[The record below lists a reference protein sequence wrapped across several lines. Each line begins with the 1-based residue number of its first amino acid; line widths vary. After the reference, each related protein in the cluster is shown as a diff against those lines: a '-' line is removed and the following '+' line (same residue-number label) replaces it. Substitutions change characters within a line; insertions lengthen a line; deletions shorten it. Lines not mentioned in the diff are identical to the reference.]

1 MGLKSKPKK
10 GNEKKLNIPT
20 SSAAKEVNDNDA
32 GRALVG
38 KIVGNKTMEFENKD
52 ISLADIRLNP
62 DNEIFRQNDNGE
74 DIEIL
79 AEDIKRNGLLHNLV
93 VFPEQ
98 EDGKTVYVLLS
109 GERRYRALMLLQEQ
123 DATWNAAK
131 NCNVVTTPLS
141 PNEKKV
147 ILYSANLQVRGGL
160 NDEAVRRKA
169 VSEFIECLQKEPY
182 NMNRVD
188 ALKAIK
194 SVSSVN
200 PKTIDRDARLED
212 KLKGSLKE
220 LLDAKFLSRSE
231 CESYLRFDDEKQEEI
246 GQKYQEL
253 NAVDCHGDTGEEAGK
268 NHIEVMRD
276 TLHDTFREYLFSAL
290 QQRTRAEHEETYKKS
305 IEYFDSEL
313 QELKKKAEEFGIIK
327 ECNTP
332 EEVAD
337 FEYDA
342 QKDATKDVAK
352 KEREAADISVSAVLK
367 TTPTIIKKLQ
377 RVYSNKSY
385 EKALRHVSQESRD
398 SDIAAL
404 EEVIEMA
411 TKLKEKIK
419 SVD

>member
-1 MGLKSKPKK
+1 MALTKKK
-10 GNEKKLNIPT
+10 GPVTTPKLPNIEALKKVNNNNAGAFYNDLLN
-20 SSAAKEVNDNDA
+20 AKH
-32 GRALVG
+32 
-38 KIVGNKTMEFENKD
+38 KIEYESRD
-52 ISLADIRLNP
+52 ISLFNIRTNP
-62 DNEIFRQNDNGE
+62 DNEIFREIDDDE
-74 DIEIL
+74 DIRIL
-79 AEDIKRNGLLHNLV
+79 ADDIKRNGLLHNLV
-93 VFPEQ
+93 MFPSTE
-98 EDGKTVYVLLS
+98 EGREVYVLLS
-109 GERRYRALMLLQEQ
+109 GERRYRALKLLVEEGDTSWQIVR
-123 DATWNAAK
+123 
-131 NCNVVTTPLS
+131 NCNIITTELS
-141 PNEKKV
+141 DNEKKV
-147 ILYSANLQVRGGL
+147 LLYSANLQVRGGL

-212 KLKGSLKE
+212 KLRGTLKE

-327 ECNTP
+327 ECNTL

-419 SVD
+419 AVD

>member
-1 MGLKSKPKK
+1 MALTKKK
-10 GNEKKLNIPT
+10 GPVTAPKLPNIEALKKVNNNNAGAFYNDLLN
-20 SSAAKEVNDNDA
+20 AKH
-32 GRALVG
+32 
-38 KIVGNKTMEFENKD
+38 KIEYESRD
-52 ISLADIRLNP
+52 ISLFNIRTNP
-62 DNEIFRQNDNGE
+62 DNEIFREIDDGE
-74 DIEIL
+74 DIRIL
-79 AEDIKRNGLLHNLV
+79 ADDIKRNGLLHNLV
-93 VFPEQ
+93 MFPSTE
-98 EDGKTVYVLLS
+98 EGREVYVLLS
-109 GERRYRALMLLQEQ
+109 GERRYRALKLLVEEGDTSWQIVR
-123 DATWNAAK
+123 
-131 NCNVVTTPLS
+131 NCNVITTELS
-141 PNEKKV
+141 DNEKKV
-147 ILYSANLQVRGGL
+147 LLYSANLQVRGGL

-342 QKDATKDVAK
+342 QKDVTKDVAK

-419 SVD
+419 AVD

>member
-1 MGLKSKPKK
+1 MALTKKK
-10 GNEKKLNIPT
+10 GPVTAPKLPNIEALKKVNNNNAGAFYNDLLN
-20 SSAAKEVNDNDA
+20 AKHNIEYES
-32 GRALVG
+32 R
-38 KIVGNKTMEFENKD
+38 D
-52 ISLADIRLNP
+52 ISLFNIRTNP
-62 DNEIFRQNDNGE
+62 DNEIFREIDDDE
-74 DIEIL
+74 DIRIL
-79 AEDIKRNGLLHNLV
+79 ADDIKRNGLLHNLV
-93 VFPEQ
+93 MFPSTE
-98 EDGKTVYVLLS
+98 EGREVYVLLS
-109 GERRYRALMLLQEQ
+109 GERRYRALKLLVEEGDTSWQIVR
-123 DATWNAAK
+123 
-131 NCNVVTTPLS
+131 NCNVITTELS
-141 PNEKKV
+141 DNEKKV
-147 ILYSANLQVRGGL
+147 LLYSANLQVRGGL

-169 VSEFIECLQKEPY
+169 VSEFIECLQEEPY

-212 KLKGSLKE
+212 KLRGTLKE

-332 EEVAD
+332 EEIAD

-419 SVD
+419 AVD

>member
-1 MGLKSKPKK
+1 MALTKKK
-10 GNEKKLNIPT
+10 GPVTTPKLPNIEALKKVNNNNAGAFYNDLLN
-20 SSAAKEVNDNDA
+20 AKH
-32 GRALVG
+32 
-38 KIVGNKTMEFENKD
+38 KIEYESRD
-52 ISLADIRLNP
+52 ISLFNIRTNP
-62 DNEIFRQNDNGE
+62 DNEIFREIDDDE
-74 DIEIL
+74 DIRIL
-79 AEDIKRNGLLHNLV
+79 ADDIKRNGLLHNLV
-93 VFPEQ
+93 MFPSTE
-98 EDGKTVYVLLS
+98 EGREVYVLLS
-109 GERRYRALMLLQEQ
+109 GERRYRALKLLVEEGDTSWQIVR
-123 DATWNAAK
+123 
-131 NCNVVTTPLS
+131 NCNIITTELS
-141 PNEKKV
+141 DNEKKV
-147 ILYSANLQVRGGL
+147 LLYSANLQVRGGL

-212 KLKGSLKE
+212 KLRGTLKE

-268 NHIEVMRD
+268 NYIEVMRD

-419 SVD
+419 AVD

>member
-1 MGLKSKPKK
+1 MALTKKK
-10 GNEKKLNIPT
+10 GPVTTPKLPNIEALKKVNNNNAGAFYNDLLN
-20 SSAAKEVNDNDA
+20 AKH
-32 GRALVG
+32 
-38 KIVGNKTMEFENKD
+38 KIEYESRD
-52 ISLADIRLNP
+52 ISLFNIRTNP
-62 DNEIFRQNDNGE
+62 DNGIFREIDDDE
-74 DIEIL
+74 DIRIL
-79 AEDIKRNGLLHNLV
+79 ADDIKRNGLLHNLV
-93 VFPEQ
+93 MFPSTE
-98 EDGKTVYVLLS
+98 EGREVYVLLS
-109 GERRYRALMLLQEQ
+109 GERRYRALKLLVEEGDTSWQIVL
-123 DATWNAAK
+123 
-131 NCNVVTTPLS
+131 NCNIITTELS
-141 PNEKKV
+141 DNEKKV
-147 ILYSANLQVRGGL
+147 LLYSANLQVRGGL

-169 VSEFIECLQKEPY
+169 VSEFIECLQKKPY

-212 KLKGSLKE
+212 KLRGTLKE

-253 NAVDCHGDTGEEAGK
+253 NAVDCHGDAGEEAGK

-404 EEVIEMA
+404 EEVIDMA

-419 SVD
+419 AVD

>member
-1 MGLKSKPKK
+1 MALTKKK
-10 GNEKKLNIPT
+10 GPVTTPKLPNIEALKKVNNNNAGAFYNDLLN
-20 SSAAKEVNDNDA
+20 AKH
-32 GRALVG
+32 
-38 KIVGNKTMEFENKD
+38 KIEYESRD
-52 ISLADIRLNP
+52 ISLFNIRTNP
-62 DNEIFRQNDNGE
+62 DNEIFREIDDDE
-74 DIEIL
+74 DIRIL
-79 AEDIKRNGLLHNLV
+79 ADDIKRNGLLHNLV
-93 VFPEQ
+93 MFPSTE
-98 EDGKTVYVLLS
+98 EGREVYVLLS
-109 GERRYRALMLLQEQ
+109 GERRYRALKLLVEEGDTSWQIVR
-123 DATWNAAK
+123 
-131 NCNVVTTPLS
+131 NCNIITTELS
-141 PNEKKV
+141 DNEKKV
-147 ILYSANLQVRGGL
+147 LLYSANLQVRGGL

-212 KLKGSLKE
+212 KLRGTLKE

-332 EEVAD
+332 EEIAD

-342 QKDATKDVAK
+342 QKDATKAVAK

-404 EEVIEMA
+404 EGVIEMA

-419 SVD
+419 AVD

>member
-1 MGLKSKPKK
+1 MALTKKK
-10 GNEKKLNIPT
+10 GPVTTPKLPNIEALKKVNNNSAGAFYNDLLN
-20 SSAAKEVNDNDA
+20 AKH
-32 GRALVG
+32 
-38 KIVGNKTMEFENKD
+38 KIEYESRD
-52 ISLADIRLNP
+52 ISLFNIRTNP
-62 DNEIFRQNDNGE
+62 DNEIFREIDDDE
-74 DIEIL
+74 DIRIL
-79 AEDIKRNGLLHNLV
+79 ADDIKRNGLLHNLV
-93 VFPEQ
+93 MFPSTE
-98 EDGKTVYVLLS
+98 EGREVYVLLS
-109 GERRYRALMLLQEQ
+109 GERRYRALKLLVEEGDTSWQIVR
-123 DATWNAAK
+123 
-131 NCNVVTTPLS
+131 NCNVITTELS
-141 PNEKKV
+141 DNEKKV
-147 ILYSANLQVRGGL
+147 LLYSANLQVRGGL

-169 VSEFIECLQKEPY
+169 VSDFIECLQKEPY

-231 CESYLRFDDEKQEEI
+231 CESYLRFDDEKLDEI

-342 QKDATKDVAK
+342 QKDATKDVAN

-419 SVD
+419 AVD

>member
-1 MGLKSKPKK
+1 MALTKKK
-10 GNEKKLNIPT
+10 GPVTTPKLPNIEALKKVNNNNAGAFYNDLLN
-20 SSAAKEVNDNDA
+20 AKH
-32 GRALVG
+32 
-38 KIVGNKTMEFENKD
+38 KIEYESRD
-52 ISLADIRLNP
+52 ISLFNIRTNP
-62 DNEIFRQNDNGE
+62 DNEIFREIDDDE
-74 DIEIL
+74 DIRIL
-79 AEDIKRNGLLHNLV
+79 ADDIKRNGLLHNLV
-93 VFPEQ
+93 MFPSKE
-98 EDGKTVYVLLS
+98 EGREVYVLLS
-109 GERRYRALMLLQEQ
+109 GERRYRALKLLVAEGDTSWQIVR
-123 DATWNAAK
+123 
-131 NCNVVTTPLS
+131 NCNVITTELS
-141 PNEKKV
+141 DNEKKV
-147 ILYSANLQVRGGL
+147 LLYSANLQVRGGL

-169 VSEFIECLQKEPY
+169 VSDFIECLQKEPY

-253 NAVDCHGDTGEEAGK
+253 NAVDCHVDTGEEAGK

-342 QKDATKDVAK
+342 QKDATKNVAK

-411 TKLKEKIK
+411 TKLKEKIEAI
-419 SVD
+419 D

>member
-1 MGLKSKPKK
+1 MALTKKK
-10 GNEKKLNIPT
+10 GPVTTPKLPNIEALKKVNNNNAGAFYNDLLN
-20 SSAAKEVNDNDA
+20 AKH
-32 GRALVG
+32 
-38 KIVGNKTMEFENKD
+38 KIEYESRD
-52 ISLADIRLNP
+52 ISLFNIRTNP
-62 DNEIFRQNDNGE
+62 DNEIFREIDDDE
-74 DIEIL
+74 DIRIL
-79 AEDIKRNGLLHNLV
+79 ADDIKRNGLLHNLV
-93 VFPEQ
+93 MFPSAE
-98 EDGKTVYVLLS
+98 EGREVYVLLS
-109 GERRYRALMLLQEQ
+109 GERRYRALKLLVEEGDTSWQIVR
-123 DATWNAAK
+123 
-131 NCNVVTTPLS
+131 NCNVITTELS
-141 PNEKKV
+141 DNEKKV
-147 ILYSANLQVRGGL
+147 LLYSANLQVRGGL

-169 VSEFIECLQKEPY
+169 VSDFIECLQKEPY

-231 CESYLRFDDEKQEEI
+231 CESYLRFDDEKLDEI

-276 TLHDTFREYLFSAL
+276 TLHDMFREYLFSAL

-342 QKDATKDVAK
+342 QKDATKDVAN

-419 SVD
+419 AVD

>member
-1 MGLKSKPKK
+1 MALTKKK
-10 GNEKKLNIPT
+10 GPVTTPKLPNIEALKKVNNNNAGAFYNDLLN
-20 SSAAKEVNDNDA
+20 AKH
-32 GRALVG
+32 
-38 KIVGNKTMEFENKD
+38 KIEYESRD
-52 ISLADIRLNP
+52 ISLFNIRTNP
-62 DNEIFRQNDNGE
+62 DNEIFREIDDDE
-74 DIEIL
+74 DIRIL
-79 AEDIKRNGLLHNLV
+79 ADDIKRNGLLHNLV
-93 VFPEQ
+93 MFPSTE
-98 EDGKTVYVLLS
+98 EGREVYVLLS
-109 GERRYRALMLLQEQ
+109 GERRYRALKLLVEEGDTSWQIVR
-123 DATWNAAK
+123 
-131 NCNVVTTPLS
+131 NCNVITTELS
-141 PNEKKV
+141 DNEKKV
-147 ILYSANLQVRGGL
+147 LLYSANLQVRGGL

-169 VSEFIECLQKEPY
+169 VSDFIECLQKEPY

-231 CESYLRFDDEKQEEI
+231 CESYLRFDDEKQKEI

-313 QELKKKAEEFGIIK
+313 QELKKKAKEFGIIK

-342 QKDATKDVAK
+342 QKDVTKDVAK

-419 SVD
+419 AVD

>member
-1 MGLKSKPKK
+1 MALTKKK
-10 GNEKKLNIPT
+10 GPVTTPKLPNIEALKKVNNNNAGAFYNDLLN
-20 SSAAKEVNDNDA
+20 AKH
-32 GRALVG
+32 
-38 KIVGNKTMEFENKD
+38 KIEYESRD
-52 ISLADIRLNP
+52 ISLFNIRTNP
-62 DNEIFRQNDNGE
+62 DNEIFREIDDDE
-74 DIEIL
+74 DIRIL
-79 AEDIKRNGLLHNLV
+79 ADDIKRNGLLHNLV
-93 VFPEQ
+93 MFPSTE
-98 EDGKTVYVLLS
+98 EGREVYVLLS
-109 GERRYRALMLLQEQ
+109 GERRYRALKLLVEEGNTSWQIVR
-123 DATWNAAK
+123 
-131 NCNVVTTPLS
+131 NCNVITTELS
-141 PNEKKV
+141 DNEKKV
-147 ILYSANLQVRGGL
+147 LLYSANLQVRGGL

-169 VSEFIECLQKEPY
+169 VSDFIECLQKEPY

-231 CESYLRFDDEKQEEI
+231 CESYLRFDDEKLDEI

-276 TLHDTFREYLFSAL
+276 TLHDMFREYLFSAL

-342 QKDATKDVAK
+342 QKDATKDVAN

-419 SVD
+419 AVD

>member
-1 MGLKSKPKK
+1 MALTKKK
-10 GNEKKLNIPT
+10 GPVTTPKLPNIEALKKVNNNNAGAFYNDLLN
-20 SSAAKEVNDNDA
+20 AKH
-32 GRALVG
+32 
-38 KIVGNKTMEFENKD
+38 KIEYESRD
-52 ISLADIRLNP
+52 ISLFNIRTNP
-62 DNEIFRQNDNGE
+62 DNEIFREIDDDE
-74 DIEIL
+74 DIRIL
-79 AEDIKRNGLLHNLV
+79 ADDIKRNGLLHNLV
-93 VFPEQ
+93 MFPSTE
-98 EDGKTVYVLLS
+98 EGREVYVLLS
-109 GERRYRALMLLQEQ
+109 GERRYRALKLLVEEGDTSWQIVR
-123 DATWNAAK
+123 
-131 NCNVVTTPLS
+131 NCNIITTELS
-141 PNEKKV
+141 DNEKKV
-147 ILYSANLQVRGGL
+147 LLYSANLQVRGGL

-212 KLKGSLKE
+212 KLRGALKG
-220 LLDAKFLSRSE
+220 LLDTKFLSRSE

-276 TLHDTFREYLFSAL
+276 TLHDTFREYL
-290 QQRTRAEHEETYKKS
+290 
-305 IEYFDSEL
+305 
-313 QELKKKAEEFGIIK
+313 QELKKKAEEFGFIK

-419 SVD
+419 AVD

>member
-1 MGLKSKPKK
+1 MALTKKK
-10 GNEKKLNIPT
+10 GPVTTPKLPNIEALKKVNNNNAGAFYNDLLN
-20 SSAAKEVNDNDA
+20 AKH
-32 GRALVG
+32 
-38 KIVGNKTMEFENKD
+38 KIEYESRD
-52 ISLADIRLNP
+52 ISLFNIRTNP
-62 DNEIFRQNDNGE
+62 DNEIFREIDDDE
-74 DIEIL
+74 DIRIL
-79 AEDIKRNGLLHNLV
+79 ADDIKRNGLLHNLV
-93 VFPEQ
+93 MFPSTE
-98 EDGKTVYVLLS
+98 EGREVYVLLS
-109 GERRYRALMLLQEQ
+109 GERRYRALKLLVEEGDTSWQIVR
-123 DATWNAAK
+123 
-131 NCNVVTTPLS
+131 NCNVITTELS
-141 PNEKKV
+141 DNEKKV
-147 ILYSANLQVRGGL
+147 LLYSANLQVRGGL

-169 VSEFIECLQKEPY
+169 VSDFIECLQKEPY

-231 CESYLRFDDEKQEEI
+231 CESYLRFDDEKLDEI

-276 TLHDTFREYLFSAL
+276 TLHDMFREYLFSAL

-342 QKDATKDVAK
+342 QKDATKDVAN

-404 EEVIEMA
+404 EEVVDMA

-419 SVD
+419 AVD

>member
-1 MGLKSKPKK
+1 MALTKKK
-10 GNEKKLNIPT
+10 GPVTTPKLPNIEALKKVNNNNAGAFYNDLLN
-20 SSAAKEVNDNDA
+20 AKH
-32 GRALVG
+32 
-38 KIVGNKTMEFENKD
+38 KIEYESRD
-52 ISLADIRLNP
+52 ISLFNIRTNP
-62 DNEIFRQNDNGE
+62 DNEIFREIDDDE
-74 DIEIL
+74 DIRIL
-79 AEDIKRNGLLHNLV
+79 ADDIKRNGLLHNLV
-93 VFPEQ
+93 MFPSTE
-98 EDGKTVYVLLS
+98 EGREVYVLLS
-109 GERRYRALMLLQEQ
+109 GERRYRALKLLVEEGNTSWQIVR
-123 DATWNAAK
+123 
-131 NCNVVTTPLS
+131 NCNIITTELS
-141 PNEKKV
+141 DNEKKV
-147 ILYSANLQVRGGL
+147 LLYSANLQVRGGL

-342 QKDATKDVAK
+342 QKDATKAVAK

-419 SVD
+419 AVD

>member
-1 MGLKSKPKK
+1 MALTKKK
-10 GNEKKLNIPT
+10 GPVTTPKLPNIEALKKVNNNNAGAFYNDLLN
-20 SSAAKEVNDNDA
+20 AKH
-32 GRALVG
+32 
-38 KIVGNKTMEFENKD
+38 KIEYESRD
-52 ISLADIRLNP
+52 ISLFNIRTNP
-62 DNEIFRQNDNGE
+62 DNEIFREIDDDE
-74 DIEIL
+74 DIRIL
-79 AEDIKRNGLLHNLV
+79 ADDIKRNGLLHNLV
-93 VFPEQ
+93 MFPSTE
-98 EDGKTVYVLLS
+98 EGREVYVLLS
-109 GERRYRALMLLQEQ
+109 GERRYRALKLLVEEGDTSWQIVR
-123 DATWNAAK
+123 
-131 NCNVVTTPLS
+131 NCNIITTELS
-141 PNEKKV
+141 DNEKKV
-147 ILYSANLQVRGGL
+147 LLYSANLQVRGGL

-352 KEREAADISVSAVLK
+352 KERKAANISVSAVLK

-419 SVD
+419 AVD

>member
-1 MGLKSKPKK
+1 MALTKKK
-10 GNEKKLNIPT
+10 GPVTTPKLPNIEALKKVNNNNAGAFYNDLLN
-20 SSAAKEVNDNDA
+20 AKH
-32 GRALVG
+32 
-38 KIVGNKTMEFENKD
+38 KIEYESRD
-52 ISLADIRLNP
+52 ISLFNIRTNP
-62 DNEIFRQNDNGE
+62 DNEIFREIDDDE
-74 DIEIL
+74 DIRIL
-79 AEDIKRNGLLHNLV
+79 ADDIKRNGLLHNLV
-93 VFPEQ
+93 MFPSTE
-98 EDGKTVYVLLS
+98 EGREVYVLLS
-109 GERRYRALMLLQEQ
+109 GERRYRALKLLVEEGDTSWQIVR
-123 DATWNAAK
+123 
-131 NCNVVTTPLS
+131 NCNIITTELS
-141 PNEKKV
+141 DNEKKV
-147 ILYSANLQVRGGL
+147 LLYSANLQVRGGL

-332 EEVAD
+332 EEIAD

-342 QKDATKDVAK
+342 QKDATKAVAK
-352 KEREAADISVSAVLK
+352 KERETADISVSAVLK

-419 SVD
+419 AVD

>member
-1 MGLKSKPKK
+1 MALTKKK
-10 GNEKKLNIPT
+10 GPVTTPKLPNIEALKKVNNNNAGAFYNDLLN
-20 SSAAKEVNDNDA
+20 AKH
-32 GRALVG
+32 
-38 KIVGNKTMEFENKD
+38 KIEYESRD
-52 ISLADIRLNP
+52 ISLFNIRTNP
-62 DNEIFRQNDNGE
+62 DNEIFREIDDDE
-74 DIEIL
+74 DIRIL
-79 AEDIKRNGLLHNLV
+79 ADDIKRNGLLHNLV
-93 VFPEQ
+93 MFPSTE
-98 EDGKTVYVLLS
+98 EGREVYVLLS
-109 GERRYRALMLLQEQ
+109 GERRYRALKLLVEEGDTSWQIVR
-123 DATWNAAK
+123 
-131 NCNVVTTPLS
+131 NCNIITTELS
-141 PNEKKV
+141 DNEKKV
-147 ILYSANLQVRGGL
+147 LLYSANLQVRGGL

-212 KLKGSLKE
+212 KLRGTLTE

-342 QKDATKDVAK
+342 QKDVTKDVAK

-419 SVD
+419 AVD

>member
-1 MGLKSKPKK
+1 MALTKKK
-10 GNEKKLNIPT
+10 GPVTAPKLPNIEALKKVNNNNAGAFYNDLLN
-20 SSAAKEVNDNDA
+20 AKH
-32 GRALVG
+32 
-38 KIVGNKTMEFENKD
+38 KIEYESRD
-52 ISLADIRLNP
+52 ISLFNIRTNP
-62 DNEIFRQNDNGE
+62 DNEIFREIDDDE
-74 DIEIL
+74 DIRIL
-79 AEDIKRNGLLHNLV
+79 ADDIKRNGLLHNLV
-93 VFPEQ
+93 MFPSTE
-98 EDGKTVYVLLS
+98 EGREVYVLLS
-109 GERRYRALMLLQEQ
+109 GERRYRALKLLVEEGDTSWQIVR
-123 DATWNAAK
+123 
-131 NCNVVTTPLS
+131 NCNVITTELS
-141 PNEKKV
+141 DNEKKV
-147 ILYSANLQVRGGL
+147 LLYSANLQVRGGL

-169 VSEFIECLQKEPY
+169 VSEFIECHQEEPY

-212 KLKGSLKE
+212 KLRGTLKE

-332 EEVAD
+332 EEIAD

-419 SVD
+419 AVD

>member
-1 MGLKSKPKK
+1 MALTKKK
-10 GNEKKLNIPT
+10 GPVTTPKLPNIEALKKVNNNNAGAFYNDLLN
-20 SSAAKEVNDNDA
+20 AKH
-32 GRALVG
+32 
-38 KIVGNKTMEFENKD
+38 KIEYESRD
-52 ISLADIRLNP
+52 ISLFNIRTNP
-62 DNEIFRQNDNGE
+62 DNEIFREIDDDE
-74 DIEIL
+74 DIRIL
-79 AEDIKRNGLLHNLV
+79 ADDIKRNGLLHNLV
-93 VFPEQ
+93 MFPSTE
-98 EDGKTVYVLLS
+98 EGREVYVLLS
-109 GERRYRALMLLQEQ
+109 GERRYRALKLLVEEGDTSWQIVR
-123 DATWNAAK
+123 
-131 NCNVVTTPLS
+131 NCNIITTELS
-141 PNEKKV
+141 DNEKKV
-147 ILYSANLQVRGGL
+147 LLYSANLQVRGGL

-212 KLKGSLKE
+212 KLRGTLKG

-290 QQRTRAEHEETYKKS
+290 LQRTRAEHEETYKKS

-419 SVD
+419 AVD

>member
-1 MGLKSKPKK
+1 MALTKKK
-10 GNEKKLNIPT
+10 GPVTTPKLPNIEALKKVNNNNAGAFYNDLLN
-20 SSAAKEVNDNDA
+20 AKH
-32 GRALVG
+32 
-38 KIVGNKTMEFENKD
+38 KIEYESRD
-52 ISLADIRLNP
+52 ISLFNIRTNP
-62 DNEIFRQNDNGE
+62 DNEIFREIDDDE
-74 DIEIL
+74 DIRIL
-79 AEDIKRNGLLHNLV
+79 ADDIKRNGLLHNLV
-93 VFPEQ
+93 MFPSTE
-98 EDGKTVYVLLS
+98 EGREVYVLLS
-109 GERRYRALMLLQEQ
+109 GERRYRALKLLVEEGDTSWQIVR
-123 DATWNAAK
+123 
-131 NCNVVTTPLS
+131 NCNIITTELS
-141 PNEKKV
+141 DNEKKV
-147 ILYSANLQVRGGL
+147 LLYSANLQVRGGL

-169 VSEFIECLQKEPY
+169 VSEFIECLQKVPY

-231 CESYLRFDDEKQEEI
+231 CESYLRFDDEKLDEI

-404 EEVIEMA
+404 EEVIEIA

-419 SVD
+419 AVD

>member
-1 MGLKSKPKK
+1 MALTKKK
-10 GNEKKLNIPT
+10 GPVTTPKLPNIEALKKVNNNNAGAFYNDLLN
-20 SSAAKEVNDNDA
+20 AKH
-32 GRALVG
+32 
-38 KIVGNKTMEFENKD
+38 KIEYESRD
-52 ISLADIRLNP
+52 ISLFNIRTNP
-62 DNEIFRQNDNGE
+62 DNEIFREIDDDE
-74 DIEIL
+74 DIRIL
-79 AEDIKRNGLLHNLV
+79 ADDIKRNGLLHNLV
-93 VFPEQ
+93 MFPSTE
-98 EDGKTVYVLLS
+98 EGREVYVLLS
-109 GERRYRALMLLQEQ
+109 GERRYRALKLLVEEGDTSWQIVR
-123 DATWNAAK
+123 
-131 NCNVVTTPLS
+131 NCNIITTELS
-141 PNEKKV
+141 DNEKKV
-147 ILYSANLQVRGGL
+147 LLYSANLQVRGGL

-342 QKDATKDVAK
+342 QKDATKAVAK

-419 SVD
+419 AVD

>member
-1 MGLKSKPKK
+1 MALTKKK
-10 GNEKKLNIPT
+10 GPVTTPKLPNIEALKKVNNNNAGAFYNDLLN
-20 SSAAKEVNDNDA
+20 AKH
-32 GRALVG
+32 
-38 KIVGNKTMEFENKD
+38 KIEYESRD
-52 ISLADIRLNP
+52 ISLFNIRTNP
-62 DNEIFRQNDNGE
+62 DNEIFREIDDDE
-74 DIEIL
+74 DIRIL
-79 AEDIKRNGLLHNLV
+79 ADDIKRNGLLHNLV
-93 VFPEQ
+93 MFPSTE
-98 EDGKTVYVLLS
+98 EGREVYVLLS
-109 GERRYRALMLLQEQ
+109 GERRYRALKLLVEEGDTSWQIVR
-123 DATWNAAK
+123 
-131 NCNVVTTPLS
+131 NCNIITTELS
-141 PNEKKV
+141 DNEKKV
-147 ILYSANLQVRGGL
+147 LLYSANLQVRGGL

-253 NAVDCHGDTGEEAGK
+253 NTVDCHGDTGEEAGK

-342 QKDATKDVAK
+342 QKDATKAVAK

-419 SVD
+419 AVD

>member
-1 MGLKSKPKK
+1 MALTKKK
-10 GNEKKLNIPT
+10 GPVTTPKLPNIEALKKVNNNNAGAFYNDLLN
-20 SSAAKEVNDNDA
+20 AKH
-32 GRALVG
+32 
-38 KIVGNKTMEFENKD
+38 KIEYESRD
-52 ISLADIRLNP
+52 ISLFNIRTNP
-62 DNEIFRQNDNGE
+62 DNEIFREIDDDE
-74 DIEIL
+74 DIRIL
-79 AEDIKRNGLLHNLV
+79 ADDIKRNGLLHNLV
-93 VFPEQ
+93 MFPSTE
-98 EDGKTVYVLLS
+98 EGREVYVLLS
-109 GERRYRALMLLQEQ
+109 GERRYRALKLLVAEGDTSWQIVR
-123 DATWNAAK
+123 
-131 NCNVVTTPLS
+131 NCNIITTELS
-141 PNEKKV
+141 DNEKKV
-147 ILYSANLQVRGGL
+147 LLYSANLQVRGGL

-169 VSEFIECLQKEPY
+169 VSEFIECLQEEPY

-352 KEREAADISVSAVLK
+352 KERKAADISVSAVLK

-419 SVD
+419 AVD

>member
-1 MGLKSKPKK
+1 MALTKKK
-10 GNEKKLNIPT
+10 GPVTAPKLPNIEALKKVNNNNAGAFYNDLLN
-20 SSAAKEVNDNDA
+20 AKH
-32 GRALVG
+32 
-38 KIVGNKTMEFENKD
+38 KIEYESRD
-52 ISLADIRLNP
+52 ISLFNIRTNP
-62 DNEIFRQNDNGE
+62 DNEIFREIDDDE
-74 DIEIL
+74 DIRIL
-79 AEDIKRNGLLHNLV
+79 ADDIKRNGLLHNLV
-93 VFPEQ
+93 MFPSTE
-98 EDGKTVYVLLS
+98 EGREVYVLLS
-109 GERRYRALMLLQEQ
+109 GERRYRALKLLVEEGDTSWQIVR
-123 DATWNAAK
+123 
-131 NCNVVTTPLS
+131 NCNIITTELS
-141 PNEKKV
+141 DNEKKV
-147 ILYSANLQVRGGL
+147 LLYSANLQVRGGL

-352 KEREAADISVSAVLK
+352 KEKEAADISVSAVLK

-385 EKALRHVSQESRD
+385 EKALRHVSQESRN

-419 SVD
+419 AVD

>member
-1 MGLKSKPKK
+1 MALTKKK
-10 GNEKKLNIPT
+10 GPVTTPKLPNIEALKKVNNNNAGAFYNDLLN
-20 SSAAKEVNDNDA
+20 AKH
-32 GRALVG
+32 
-38 KIVGNKTMEFENKD
+38 KIEYESRD
-52 ISLADIRLNP
+52 ISLFNIRTNP
-62 DNEIFRQNDNGE
+62 DNEIFREIDDDE
-74 DIEIL
+74 DIRIL
-79 AEDIKRNGLLHNLV
+79 ADDIKRNGLLHNLV
-93 VFPEQ
+93 MFPSTE
-98 EDGKTVYVLLS
+98 EGREVYVLLS
-109 GERRYRALMLLQEQ
+109 GERRYRALKLLVEEGDTSWQIVR
-123 DATWNAAK
+123 
-131 NCNVVTTPLS
+131 NCNIITTELS
-141 PNEKKV
+141 DNEKKV
-147 ILYSANLQVRGGL
+147 LLYSANLQVRGGL

-212 KLKGSLKE
+212 KLRGTLKE

-253 NAVDCHGDTGEEAGK
+253 NAVDCHGDTGEEVGK

-305 IEYFDSEL
+305 IECFDSEL

-404 EEVIEMA
+404 EEVIDMA

-419 SVD
+419 AVD

>member
-1 MGLKSKPKK
+1 MALTKKK
-10 GNEKKLNIPT
+10 GPVTTPKLPNIEALKKVNNNNAGAFYNDLLN
-20 SSAAKEVNDNDA
+20 AKH
-32 GRALVG
+32 
-38 KIVGNKTMEFENKD
+38 KIEYESRD
-52 ISLADIRLNP
+52 ISLFNIRTNP
-62 DNEIFRQNDNGE
+62 DNEIFREIDDDE
-74 DIEIL
+74 DIRIL
-79 AEDIKRNGLLHNLV
+79 ADDIKRNGLLHNLV
-93 VFPEQ
+93 MFPSTE
-98 EDGKTVYVLLS
+98 EGREVYVLLS
-109 GERRYRALMLLQEQ
+109 GERRYRALKLLVEEGDTSWQIVR
-123 DATWNAAK
+123 
-131 NCNVVTTPLS
+131 NCNVITTKLS
-141 PNEKKV
+141 DNEKKV
-147 ILYSANLQVRGGL
+147 LLYSANLQVRGGL

-169 VSEFIECLQKEPY
+169 VSEFIECLQEEPY

-305 IEYFDSEL
+305 IKYFDSEL

-332 EEVAD
+332 EEIAD

-342 QKDATKDVAK
+342 QKDATKAVAK

-419 SVD
+419 AVD

>member
-1 MGLKSKPKK
+1 MALTKKK
-10 GNEKKLNIPT
+10 GPVTTPKLPNIEALKKVNNNNAGAFYNDLLN
-20 SSAAKEVNDNDA
+20 AKH
-32 GRALVG
+32 
-38 KIVGNKTMEFENKD
+38 KIEYESRD
-52 ISLADIRLNP
+52 ISLFNIRTNH
-62 DNEIFRQNDNGE
+62 DNEIFREIDDDE
-74 DIEIL
+74 DIRIL
-79 AEDIKRNGLLHNLV
+79 ADDIKRNGLLHNLV
-93 VFPEQ
+93 LFPSTE
-98 EDGKTVYVLLS
+98 EGREVYVLLS
-109 GERRYRALMLLQEQ
+109 GERRYRALKLLVAEGDTSWQIVR
-123 DATWNAAK
+123 
-131 NCNVVTTPLS
+131 NCNVITTELS
-141 PNEKKV
+141 DNEKKV
-147 ILYSANLQVRGGL
+147 LLYSANLQVRGGL

-169 VSEFIECLQKEPY
+169 VSEFIECLLKEPY
-182 NMNRVD
+182 NMNRTD

-246 GQKYQEL
+246 GEKYQEL
-253 NAVDCHGDTGEEAGK
+253 NAVDCHGDTVEEAGK

-276 TLHDTFREYLFSAL
+276 TLHDTFREYLFSAM
-290 QQRTRAEHEETYKKS
+290 QQRTRAEHEEAYKKA

-327 ECNTP
+327 ECNAP

-342 QKDATKDVAK
+342 KKEATKDVAK

-367 TTPTIIKKLQ
+367 ATPTIIKKLQ
-377 RVYSNKSY
+377 RVYANKSY
-385 EKALRHVSQESRD
+385 EKALSHVSQESRD

-411 TKLKEKIK
+411 TKLKEKIEA
-419 SVD
+419 VN

>member
-1 MGLKSKPKK
+1 MALTKKK
-10 GNEKKLNIPT
+10 GPVTTPKLPNIEALKKVNNNNAGAFYNDLLN
-20 SSAAKEVNDNDA
+20 AKH
-32 GRALVG
+32 
-38 KIVGNKTMEFENKD
+38 KIEYESRD
-52 ISLADIRLNP
+52 ISLFNIRTNP
-62 DNEIFRQNDNGE
+62 DNEIFREIDDDE
-74 DIEIL
+74 DIRIL
-79 AEDIKRNGLLHNLV
+79 ADDIKRNGLLHNLV
-93 VFPEQ
+93 MFPSTE
-98 EDGKTVYVLLS
+98 EGREVYVLLS
-109 GERRYRALMLLQEQ
+109 GERRYRALKLLVEEGDTSWQIVR
-123 DATWNAAK
+123 
-131 NCNVVTTPLS
+131 NCNIITTELS
-141 PNEKKV
+141 DNEKKV
-147 ILYSANLQVRGGL
+147 LLYSANLQVRGGL

-212 KLKGSLKE
+212 KLRGTLKE

-253 NAVDCHGDTGEEAGK
+253 NAVDCHGDAGEEAGK

-342 QKDATKDVAK
+342 QKDATKAVAK

-419 SVD
+419 AVD

>member
-1 MGLKSKPKK
+1 MALTKKK
-10 GNEKKLNIPT
+10 GPVTTPKLPNIEALKKVNNNSAGAFYNDLLN
-20 SSAAKEVNDNDA
+20 AKH
-32 GRALVG
+32 
-38 KIVGNKTMEFENKD
+38 KIEYESRD
-52 ISLADIRLNP
+52 ISLFNIRTNP
-62 DNEIFRQNDNGE
+62 DNEIFREIDDDE
-74 DIEIL
+74 DIRIL
-79 AEDIKRNGLLHNLV
+79 ADDIKRNGLLHNLV
-93 VFPEQ
+93 MFPSTE
-98 EDGKTVYVLLS
+98 EGREVYVLLS
-109 GERRYRALMLLQEQ
+109 GERRYRALKLLVEEGDTSLQIVR
-123 DATWNAAK
+123 
-131 NCNVVTTPLS
+131 NCNVITTELTD
-141 PNEKKV
+141 NEKKV
-147 ILYSANLQVRGGL
+147 LLYSANLQVRGGL

-169 VSEFIECLQKEPY
+169 VSDFIECLQKEPY

-231 CESYLRFDDEKQEEI
+231 CESYLRFDDEKQKEI

-419 SVD
+419 AVD

>member
-1 MGLKSKPKK
+1 MALTKKK
-10 GNEKKLNIPT
+10 GPVTTPKLPNIEALKKVNNNNAGAFYNDLLN
-20 SSAAKEVNDNDA
+20 AKH
-32 GRALVG
+32 
-38 KIVGNKTMEFENKD
+38 KIEYESRD
-52 ISLADIRLNP
+52 ISLFNIRTNP
-62 DNEIFRQNDNGE
+62 DNEIFREIDDDE
-74 DIEIL
+74 DIRIL
-79 AEDIKRNGLLHNLV
+79 ADDIKRNGLLHNLV
-93 VFPEQ
+93 MFPSTE
-98 EDGKTVYVLLS
+98 EGREVYVLLS
-109 GERRYRALMLLQEQ
+109 GERRYRALKLLVEEGDTSWQIVR
-123 DATWNAAK
+123 
-131 NCNVVTTPLS
+131 NCNIITTELS
-141 PNEKKV
+141 DNEKKV
-147 ILYSANLQVRGGL
+147 LLYSANLQVRGGL

-200 PKTIDRDARLED
+200 PKTIDRDTRLED
-212 KLKGSLKE
+212 KLRGTLKE

-305 IEYFDSEL
+305 IDYFDREL

-419 SVD
+419 AVD

>member
-1 MGLKSKPKK
+1 MALTKKK
-10 GNEKKLNIPT
+10 GPVTTPKLPNIEALKKVNNNNAGAFYNDLLN
-20 SSAAKEVNDNDA
+20 AKH
-32 GRALVG
+32 
-38 KIVGNKTMEFENKD
+38 KIEYESRD
-52 ISLADIRLNP
+52 ISLFNIRTNP
-62 DNEIFRQNDNGE
+62 DNEIFREIDDDE
-74 DIEIL
+74 DIRIL
-79 AEDIKRNGLLHNLV
+79 ADDIKRNGLLHNLV
-93 VFPEQ
+93 MFPSTE
-98 EDGKTVYVLLS
+98 EGREVYVLLS
-109 GERRYRALMLLQEQ
+109 GERRYRALKLLVEEGDTSWQIVR
-123 DATWNAAK
+123 
-131 NCNVVTTPLS
+131 NCNIITTELS
-141 PNEKKV
+141 DNEKKV
-147 ILYSANLQVRGGL
+147 LLYSANLQVRGGL

-212 KLKGSLKE
+212 KLRGTLKE

-276 TLHDTFREYLFSAL
+276 TLHDTFREYLFSTL

-332 EEVAD
+332 EEIAD

-342 QKDATKDVAK
+342 QKDATKAVAK

-419 SVD
+419 AVD

>member
-1 MGLKSKPKK
+1 MALTKKK
-10 GNEKKLNIPT
+10 GPVTTPKLPNIEALKKVNNNSAGAFYNDLLN
-20 SSAAKEVNDNDA
+20 AKH
-32 GRALVG
+32 
-38 KIVGNKTMEFENKD
+38 KIEYESRD
-52 ISLADIRLNP
+52 ISLFNIRTNP
-62 DNEIFRQNDNGE
+62 DNEIFREIDDDE
-74 DIEIL
+74 DIRIL
-79 AEDIKRNGLLHNLV
+79 ADDIKRNGLLHNLV
-93 VFPEQ
+93 MFPSTE
-98 EDGKTVYVLLS
+98 EGREVYVLLS
-109 GERRYRALMLLQEQ
+109 GERRYRALKLLVEEGDTSWQIVR
-123 DATWNAAK
+123 
-131 NCNVVTTPLS
+131 NCNVITTELS
-141 PNEKKV
+141 DNEKKV
-147 ILYSANLQVRGGL
+147 LLYSANLQVRGGL

-169 VSEFIECLQKEPY
+169 VSDFIECLQKEPY

-231 CESYLRFDDEKQEEI
+231 CESYLRFDDEKLDEI

-352 KEREAADISVSAVLK
+352 KEKEAADISVSAVLK

-385 EKALRHVSQESRD
+385 EKALRHVSQESRN

-419 SVD
+419 AVE

>member
-1 MGLKSKPKK
+1 MALTKKK
-10 GNEKKLNIPT
+10 GPVTTPKLPNIEALKKVNNNNAGAFYNDLLN
-20 SSAAKEVNDNDA
+20 AKH
-32 GRALVG
+32 
-38 KIVGNKTMEFENKD
+38 KIEYESRD
-52 ISLADIRLNP
+52 ISLFNIRTNP
-62 DNEIFRQNDNGE
+62 DNEIFREIDDDE
-74 DIEIL
+74 DIRIL
-79 AEDIKRNGLLHNLV
+79 ADDIKRNGLLHNLV
-93 VFPEQ
+93 MFPSTE
-98 EDGKTVYVLLS
+98 EGREVYVLLS
-109 GERRYRALMLLQEQ
+109 GERRYRALKLLVEEGDTSWQIVR
-123 DATWNAAK
+123 
-131 NCNVVTTPLS
+131 NCNIITTELS
-141 PNEKKV
+141 DNEKKV
-147 ILYSANLQVRGGL
+147 LLYSANLQVRGGL

-182 NMNRVD
+182 NRNRVD

-231 CESYLRFDDEKQEEI
+231 CESYLRFDDEKLDEI

-305 IEYFDSEL
+305 IEYFDSEI

-419 SVD
+419 AVD

>member
-1 MGLKSKPKK
+1 MALTKKK
-10 GNEKKLNIPT
+10 GPVTTPKLPNIEALKKVNNNNAGAFYNDLLN
-20 SSAAKEVNDNDA
+20 AKH
-32 GRALVG
+32 
-38 KIVGNKTMEFENKD
+38 KIEYESRD
-52 ISLADIRLNP
+52 ISLFNIRTNP
-62 DNEIFRQNDNGE
+62 DNEIFREIDDDE
-74 DIEIL
+74 DIRIL
-79 AEDIKRNGLLHNLV
+79 ADDIKRNGLLHNLV
-93 VFPEQ
+93 MFPSTE
-98 EDGKTVYVLLS
+98 EGREVYVLLS
-109 GERRYRALMLLQEQ
+109 GERRYRALKLLVEEGDTSWQIVR
-123 DATWNAAK
+123 
-131 NCNVVTTPLS
+131 NCNVITTELS
-141 PNEKKV
+141 DNEKKV
-147 ILYSANLQVRGGL
+147 LLYSANLQVRGGL

-169 VSEFIECLQKEPY
+169 VSDFIECLQKEPY
-182 NMNRVD
+182 NMNKVD

-337 FEYDA
+337 FEYYA

-419 SVD
+419 AVD

>member
-1 MGLKSKPKK
+1 MALTKKK
-10 GNEKKLNIPT
+10 GPVTTPKLPNIEALKKVNNNNAGAFYNDLLN
-20 SSAAKEVNDNDA
+20 AKH
-32 GRALVG
+32 
-38 KIVGNKTMEFENKD
+38 KIEYESRD
-52 ISLADIRLNP
+52 ISLFNIRTNP
-62 DNEIFRQNDNGE
+62 DNEIFREIDDDE
-74 DIEIL
+74 DIRIL
-79 AEDIKRNGLLHNLV
+79 ADDIKRNGLLHNLV
-93 VFPEQ
+93 MFPSTE
-98 EDGKTVYVLLS
+98 EGREVYVLLS
-109 GERRYRALMLLQEQ
+109 GERRYRALKLLVEEGDTSWQSVR
-123 DATWNAAK
+123 
-131 NCNVVTTPLS
+131 NCNINTTELS
-141 PNEKKV
+141 DNEKKV
-147 ILYSANLQVRGGL
+147 LLYSANLQVRGGL

-212 KLKGSLKE
+212 KLRGTLKE

-253 NAVDCHGDTGEEAGK
+253 NAVDCHGDTGEEVGK

-404 EEVIEMA
+404 EEVIDMA

-419 SVD
+419 AVD

>member
-1 MGLKSKPKK
+1 MALTKKK
-10 GNEKKLNIPT
+10 GPVTTPKLPNIEALKKVNNNNAGAFYNDLLN
-20 SSAAKEVNDNDA
+20 AKH
-32 GRALVG
+32 
-38 KIVGNKTMEFENKD
+38 KIEYESRD
-52 ISLADIRLNP
+52 ISLFNIRTNP
-62 DNEIFRQNDNGE
+62 DNEIFREIDDDE
-74 DIEIL
+74 DIRIL
-79 AEDIKRNGLLHNLV
+79 ADDIKRNGLLHNLV
-93 VFPEQ
+93 MFPSTE
-98 EDGKTVYVLLS
+98 EGREVYVLLS
-109 GERRYRALMLLQEQ
+109 GERRYRALKLLVAEGDTSWQIVR
-123 DATWNAAK
+123 
-131 NCNVVTTPLS
+131 NCNVITTELS
-141 PNEKKV
+141 DNEKKV
-147 ILYSANLQVRGGL
+147 LLYSANLQVRGGL

-169 VSEFIECLQKEPY
+169 VSDFIECLQKEPY

-342 QKDATKDVAK
+342 QKDATKAVAK

-419 SVD
+419 AVD

>member
-1 MGLKSKPKK
+1 MALTKKK
-10 GNEKKLNIPT
+10 GPVTTPKLPNIEALKKVNNNNAGAFYNDLLN
-20 SSAAKEVNDNDA
+20 AKH
-32 GRALVG
+32 
-38 KIVGNKTMEFENKD
+38 KIEYESRD
-52 ISLADIRLNP
+52 ISLFNIRTNP
-62 DNEIFRQNDNGE
+62 DNEIFREIDDDE
-74 DIEIL
+74 DIRIL
-79 AEDIKRNGLLHNLV
+79 ADDIKRNGLLHNLV
-93 VFPEQ
+93 MFPSTE
-98 EDGKTVYVLLS
+98 EGREVYVLLS
-109 GERRYRALMLLQEQ
+109 GERRYRALKLLVEEGDTSWQIVR
-123 DATWNAAK
+123 
-131 NCNVVTTPLS
+131 NCNVITTELS
-141 PNEKKV
+141 DNEKKV
-147 ILYSANLQVRGGL
+147 LLYSANLQVRGGL

-169 VSEFIECLQKEPY
+169 VSEFIECLQEEPY

-342 QKDATKDVAK
+342 QKDATKAVAK

-419 SVD
+419 AVD

>member
-1 MGLKSKPKK
+1 MALTKKK
-10 GNEKKLNIPT
+10 GPVTTPKLPNIEALKKVNNNNAGAFYNDLLN
-20 SSAAKEVNDNDA
+20 AKH
-32 GRALVG
+32 
-38 KIVGNKTMEFENKD
+38 KIEYESRD
-52 ISLADIRLNP
+52 ISLFNIRTNP
-62 DNEIFRQNDNGE
+62 DNEIFREIDDDE
-74 DIEIL
+74 DIRIL
-79 AEDIKRNGLLHNLV
+79 ADDIKRNGLLHNLV
-93 VFPEQ
+93 MFPSTE
-98 EDGKTVYVLLS
+98 EGREVYVLLS
-109 GERRYRALMLLQEQ
+109 GERRYRALKLLVEEGDTSWQIVR
-123 DATWNAAK
+123 
-131 NCNVVTTPLS
+131 NCNVITTELS
-141 PNEKKV
+141 DNEKKV
-147 ILYSANLQVRGGL
+147 LLYSANLQVRGGL

-169 VSEFIECLQKEPY
+169 VSDFIECLQKEPY

-212 KLKGSLKE
+212 KLRGTLKE

-342 QKDATKDVAK
+342 QKDVTKDVAK

-419 SVD
+419 AVD

>member
-1 MGLKSKPKK
+1 MALTKKK
-10 GNEKKLNIPT
+10 GPVTAPKLPNIEALKKVNNNNAGAFYNDLLN
-20 SSAAKEVNDNDA
+20 AKH
-32 GRALVG
+32 
-38 KIVGNKTMEFENKD
+38 KIEYESRD
-52 ISLADIRLNP
+52 ISLFNIRTNP
-62 DNEIFRQNDNGE
+62 DNEIFREIDDDE
-74 DIEIL
+74 DIRIL
-79 AEDIKRNGLLHNLV
+79 ADDIKRNGLLHNLV
-93 VFPEQ
+93 MFPSTE
-98 EDGKTVYVLLS
+98 EGREVYVLLS
-109 GERRYRALMLLQEQ
+109 GERRYRALKLLVEEGDTSWQIVR
-123 DATWNAAK
+123 
-131 NCNVVTTPLS
+131 NCNVITTELS
-141 PNEKKV
+141 DNEKKV
-147 ILYSANLQVRGGL
+147 LLYSANLQVRGGL

-169 VSEFIECLQKEPY
+169 VSEFIECLQEEPY

-212 KLKGSLKE
+212 KLRGTLKE

-290 QQRTRAEHEETYKKS
+290 QQRTRVEHEETYKKS

-332 EEVAD
+332 EEIAD

-419 SVD
+419 AVD

>member
-1 MGLKSKPKK
+1 MALTKKK
-10 GNEKKLNIPT
+10 GPVTTPKLPNIEALKKVNNNNAGAFYNDLLN
-20 SSAAKEVNDNDA
+20 AKH
-32 GRALVG
+32 
-38 KIVGNKTMEFENKD
+38 KIEYESRD
-52 ISLADIRLNP
+52 ISLFNIRTNP
-62 DNEIFRQNDNGE
+62 DNEIFREIDDDE
-74 DIEIL
+74 DIRIL
-79 AEDIKRNGLLHNLV
+79 ADDIKRNGLLHNLV
-93 VFPEQ
+93 MFPSTE
-98 EDGKTVYVLLS
+98 EGREVYVLLS
-109 GERRYRALMLLQEQ
+109 GERRYRALKLLVAEGDTSWQIVR
-123 DATWNAAK
+123 
-131 NCNVVTTPLS
+131 NCNIITTELS
-141 PNEKKV
+141 DNEKKV
-147 ILYSANLQVRGGL
+147 LLYSANLQVRGGL

-212 KLKGSLKE
+212 KLKGGLKA

-290 QQRTRAEHEETYKKS
+290 QQRTRAEHEEAYKNA

-327 ECNTP
+327 ECNAP

-342 QKDATKDVAK
+342 KKEAAKDVAK

-367 TTPTIIKKLQ
+367 ATPTIIKKLQ
-377 RVYSNKSY
+377 RVYANKSY
-385 EKALRHVSQESRD
+385 EKALSHVSQESRD

-411 TKLKEKIK
+411 TKLKEKIEA
-419 SVD
+419 VD